1 MLRIPTAPPTHAP
14 YYFHKGNGKSMVI
27 RRSRSPWMNGIK
39 EGSDRDFVD
48 DEPLPFAK
56 PPKDLANLQPL
67 EAVELLPPVLR
78 RGAYSSS
85 RRALNLGCRYS
96 TFGSFQCLRW
106 SARLLQGALFNCA
119 KLYASPNPRLSEGIH
134 SLDVTNRIRQTTKF
148 CAIGIGGCWKIPIN
162 LETPIHHGQTKVYL
176 FKPKYIWPSYFAKY
190 TLAQSSMP

>member
-48 DEPLPFAK
+48 DEPLPFAN
-56 PPKDLANLQPL
+56 PSKDLADLQPL
-67 EAVELLPPVLR
+67 EAVALLSPVLR

-106 SARLLQGALFNCA
+106 SARQL
-119 KLYASPNPRLSEGIH
+119 
-134 SLDVTNRIRQTTKF
+134 
-148 CAIGIGGCWKIPIN
+148 
-162 LETPIHHGQTKVYL
+162 
-176 FKPKYIWPSYFAKY
+176 
-190 TLAQSSMP
+190 

>member
-56 PPKDLANLQPL
+56 PSKDLAHLQPL
-67 EAVELLPPVLR
+67 EAVELLSPVLR

-106 SARLLQGALFNCA
+106 SARLLQEALFNCA
-119 KLYASPNPRLSEGIH
+119 KL
-134 SLDVTNRIRQTTKF
+134 
-148 CAIGIGGCWKIPIN
+148 
-162 LETPIHHGQTKVYL
+162 
-176 FKPKYIWPSYFAKY
+176 
-190 TLAQSSMP
+190 

>member
-1 MLRIPTAPPTHAP
+1 
-14 YYFHKGNGKSMVI
+14 MVI

-56 PPKDLANLQPL
+56 PSKDLADLQPL
-67 EAVELLPPVLR
+67 EAVELLSPVLR

-85 RRALNLGCRYS
+85 RRVLNLGCRYS

-148 CAIGIGGCWKIPIN
+148 CAIGIGKSWKIPIN
-162 LETPIHHGQTKVYL
+162 LETPMRV
-176 FKPKYIWPSYFAKY
+176 
-190 TLAQSSMP
+190 TLSLCN

>member
-48 DEPLPFAK
+48 DELLPFAK

-106 SARLLQGALFNCA
+106 SARQL
-119 KLYASPNPRLSEGIH
+119 
-134 SLDVTNRIRQTTKF
+134 
-148 CAIGIGGCWKIPIN
+148 
-162 LETPIHHGQTKVYL
+162 
-176 FKPKYIWPSYFAKY
+176 
-190 TLAQSSMP
+190 